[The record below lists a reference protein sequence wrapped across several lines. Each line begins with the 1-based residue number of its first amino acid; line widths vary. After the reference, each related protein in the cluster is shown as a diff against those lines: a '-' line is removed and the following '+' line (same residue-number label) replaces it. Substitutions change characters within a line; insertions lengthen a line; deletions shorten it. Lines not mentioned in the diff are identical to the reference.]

1 MKDREME
8 QALLCNGHE
17 SEKRKQYILRG
28 ENIMKKFCLC
38 LLLTCIVG
46 LAMAACNSDNDDNG
60 YRFTVGVIQMMDHP
74 SLNEIREAFLEEMMQ
89 LGFTD
94 VDFDIRIGPGAD
106 MTALTSIA
114 QVFVGNEVDLI
125 MSITTPATQAAANAT
140 SDIPIVFGA
149 VSDPVAAGL
158 VASLDQPDRN
168 ITGTSDNLPVE
179 LVFELA
185 RQLAPDARTFGLV
198 YNLGEDNSVAIIE
211 RVKAYF
217 RANGLSYYEAPITS
231 TADVQQAALSLVGRI
246 DAFFTPTDNTVAAAM
261 PVFAQVAIEAGLPIF
276 TGADSM
282 VADGGLA
289 TVGVNYTI
297 LGIETARIAA
307 SILEGTPISDIP
319 VVVMSDFTPTVNRE
333 TAEAIGIDIEG
344 LEGVNLR

>member
-1 MKDREME
+1 
-8 QALLCNGHE
+8 
-17 SEKRKQYILRG
+17 
-28 ENIMKKFCLC
+28 MKKFGIFLVCAIV
-38 LLLTCIVG
+38 LLI
-46 LAMAACNSDNDDNG
+46 AACSSEDNG

-74 SLNEIREAFLEEMMQ
+74 SLNEIREAFLDEMAV
-89 LGFTD
+89 LGFDD
-94 VDFDIRIGPGAD
+94 VDFDVRIGPGAD

-158 VASLDQPDRN
+158 VASLDSPDRN
-168 ITGTSDNLPVE
+168 VTGTSDNLPVE
-179 LVFELA
+179 LVFDMA
-185 RQLAPDARTFGLV
+185 RQLTPDARTFGLV
-198 YNLGEDNSVAIIE
+198 YNLGEANSVAIIE

-217 RANGLSYYEAPITS
+217 AANGLSYYEATVTS
-231 TADVQQAALSLVGRI
+231 TADVQQAALSLVGRV
-246 DAFFTPTDNTVAAAM
+246 DAFFTPTDNTVASAM

-289 TVGVNYTI
+289 TVGVNYTV
-297 LGIETARIAA
+297 LGQETARIAA
-307 SILEGTPISDIP
+307 AVLEGTPIADIP
-319 VVVMSDFTPTVNRE
+319 VVVMSDFTPTINRA
-333 TAEAIGIDIEG
+333 TAEAIGLDVSG
-344 LEGVNLR
+344 FEGVNFR

>member
-1 MKDREME
+1 MKRF
-8 QALLCNGHE
+8 
-17 SEKRKQYILRG
+17 S
-28 ENIMKKFCLC
+28 
-38 LLLTCIVG
+38 LLLIGCLFALV
-46 LAMAACNSDNDDNG
+46 LAACGSGSDSG

-74 SLNEIREAFLEEMMQ
+74 SLNEIREAFLAEMEE

-94 VDFDIRIGPGAD
+94 VDFDVRIGPGAD

-158 VASLDQPDRN
+158 VADLNHPDRN

-179 LVFELA
+179 SVFELA
-185 RQLAPDARTFGLV
+185 RQLAPDARTFGFV
-198 YNLGEDNSVAIIE
+198 YNLGEDNSVAIIN

-217 RANGLSYYEAPITS
+217 AASGLYYYEAPVTG
-231 TADVQQAALSLVGRI
+231 TADVQQAALSLVGRV

-261 PVFAQVAIEAGLPIF
+261 PVFAQVAIDAGLPIF

-307 SILEGTPISDIP
+307 AVLEGASIADIP
-319 VVVMSDFTPTVNRE
+319 VVVMSEFTPTVNRE
-333 TAEAIGIDIEG
+333 TAEAIGVNLDG
-344 LEGVNLR
+344 LTGVNFR

>member
-1 MKDREME
+1 MKKLFGLI
-8 QALLCNGHE
+8 LLC
-17 SEKRKQYILRG
+17 
-28 ENIMKKFCLC
+28 IMGMAF
-38 LLLTCIVG
+38 
-46 LAMAACNSDNDDNG
+46 AACGSDRNDSD
-60 YRFTVGVIQMMDHP
+60 YRFTVGIIQMMDHP
-74 SLNEIREAFLEEMMQ
+74 SLNEIREAFLDEMER

-94 VDFDIRIGPGAD
+94 VDFDVRIGPGAD

-114 QVFVGNEVDLI
+114 QIFVGNEVDLI

-179 LVFELA
+179 SVFELA
-185 RQLAPDARTFGLV
+185 RMLAPEARTFGFV
-198 YNLGEDNSVAIIE
+198 YNLGEDNSVAIIN

-217 RANGLSYYEAPITS
+217 AAHGLNYYEAPVTG
-231 TADVQQAALSLVGRI
+231 TADVQQAALSLIGRV

-289 TVGVNYTI
+289 TVGVNYTV

-307 SILEGTPISDIP
+307 SVLEGTPISDIP
-319 VVVMSDFTPTVNRE
+319 VVVMSEFTPTVNRE
-333 TAEAIGIDIEG
+333 TAEAIGLDIEG
-344 LEGVNLR
+344 LEGVNFR

>member
-1 MKDREME
+1 
-8 QALLCNGHE
+8 
-17 SEKRKQYILRG
+17 
-28 ENIMKKFCLC
+28 MKKFITLLVCL
-38 LLLTCIVG
+38 TG
-46 LAMAACNSDNDDNG
+46 LFLAACGSGDN
-60 YRFTVGVIQMMDHP
+60 YRFTVGIIQMMDHP
-74 SLNEIREAFLEEMMQ
+74 SLNEIREAFLEEMSV
-89 LGFTD
+89 LGFDD
-94 VDFDIRIGPGAD
+94 VDFDVRIGPGAD

-125 MSITTPATQAAANAT
+125 MSITTPATQAAANST

-158 VASLDQPDRN
+158 VASLNNPDKN
-168 ITGTSDNLPVE
+168 VTGTSDNLPVE
-179 LVFELA
+179 LVFDLA
-185 RQLAPDARTFGLV
+185 RQITPDARTFGLV
-198 YNLGEDNSVAIIE
+198 YNLGEANSVAIIE

-217 RANGLSYYEAPITS
+217 AANGLYYYEATVTG
-231 TADVQQAALSLVGRI
+231 TADVQQAALSLVGSI
-246 DAFFTPTDNTVAAAM
+246 DAFFTPTDNTVASAM

-297 LGIETARIAA
+297 LGQETARIAA
-307 SILEGTPISDIP
+307 AVLEGTAIADIP

-333 TAEAIGIDIEG
+333 TAEAIGLDISG
-344 LEGVNLR
+344 LEGVNFR

>member
-1 MKDREME
+1 M
-8 QALLCNGHE
+8 
-17 SEKRKQYILRG
+17 
-28 ENIMKKFCLC
+28 
-38 LLLTCIVG
+38 LLL
-46 LAMAACNSDNDDNG
+46 LALAACGSDSGNG

-74 SLNEIREAFLEEMMQ
+74 SLNEIRIAFLDEMEQ

-125 MSITTPATQAAANAT
+125 MSITTPATQAVANVT

-158 VASLDQPDRN
+158 VADLNRPDRN
-168 ITGTSDNLPVE
+168 ITGTSDNLAVE

-198 YNLGEDNSVAIIE
+198 YNLGEDNSVAIIN

-217 RANGLSYYEAPITS
+217 AANGLYYYEAPVTG
-231 TADVQQAALSLVGRI
+231 TADVQQAALSLVGRV

-289 TVGVNYTI
+289 AVGVNYTI

-307 SILEGTPISDIP
+307 RLLEGEAIADVP
-319 VVVMSDFTPTVNRE
+319 VVVMSEFTPTVNRE
-333 TAEAIGIDIEG
+333 TAEAIGIDTDG
-344 LEGVNLR
+344 LVGVNFR

>member
-1 MKDREME
+1 
-8 QALLCNGHE
+8 
-17 SEKRKQYILRG
+17 
-28 ENIMKKFCLC
+28 MKKFG
-38 LLLTCIVG
+38 LLLLCILG
-46 LAMAACNSDNDDNG
+46 LALAACNSDSDDNG

-74 SLNEIREAFLEEMMQ
+74 SLNEIREAFLDEMER

-94 VDFDIRIGPGAD
+94 VDFDVRIGPGAD

-114 QVFVGNEVDLI
+114 QTFVGNEVDLI

-158 VASLDQPDRN
+158 VVDLNRPDRN

-179 LVFELA
+179 SVF
-185 RQLAPDARTFGLV
+185 QLAQQLTPDARTFGLV
-198 YNLGEDNSVAIIE
+198 YNLGEDNSVAIIN
-211 RVKAYF
+211 RVKDFFDAH
-217 RANGLSYYEAPITS
+217 GLSYIEAPVTS
-231 TADVQQAALSLVGRI
+231 TADVQQAALSLVGSI

-261 PVFAQVAIEAGLPIF
+261 PVFAQVAIDAGLPIF

-282 VADGGLA
+282 VADGGFA

-307 SILEGTPISDIP
+307 AVLEGTPIADIP
-319 VVVMSDFTPTVNRE
+319 VVVMTDFTPTVNRA
-333 TAEAIGIDIEG
+333 TAEAIGIDVEG
-344 LEGVNLR
+344 LEGVNFR

>member
-1 MKDREME
+1 M
-8 QALLCNGHE
+8 
-17 SEKRKQYILRG
+17 
-28 ENIMKKFCLC
+28 
-38 LLLTCIVG
+38 LT
-46 LAMAACNSDNDDNG
+46 LAACGTGAGRGSG
-60 YRFTVGVIQMMDHP
+60 YRFTVGVIQMMYHP
-74 SLNEIREAFLEEMMQ
+74 ALNEIREAFLDEMER

-94 VDFDIRIGPGAD
+94 VDFDVRIGPGAD

-125 MSITTPATQAAANAT
+125 MSIATPATQAAANVT

-149 VSDPVAAGL
+149 VTDPLAAGF
-158 VASLDQPDRN
+158 VADLNRPDRN
-168 ITGTSDNLPVE
+168 ITGTSDNLPIE
-179 LVFELA
+179 MVFELA
-185 RQLAPDARTFGLV
+185 RQLAPEARTFGLV
-198 YNLGEDNSVAIIE
+198 YNLGEDNSVAIIN

-217 RANGLSYYEAPITS
+217 AANGLYYYEAPVTG
-231 TADVQQAALSLVGRI
+231 TADVQQAALSLVGRV

-261 PVFAQVAIEAGLPIF
+261 PVFSQVAIEAGLPIF

-307 SILEGTPISDIP
+307 SILEGTPISEIP
-319 VVVMSDFTPTVNRE
+319 VVVMSDFTPTVNRA
-333 TAEAIGIDIEG
+333 TAEAIGIDVEG
-344 LEGVNLR
+344 LEGIDFR

>member
-1 MKDREME
+1 MKKLCLF
-8 QALLCNGHE
+8 LLC
-17 SEKRKQYILRG
+17 LA
-28 ENIMKKFCLC
+28 
-38 LLLTCIVG
+38 G
-46 LAMAACNSDNDDNG
+46 LALAACGSGQDDE

-74 SLNEIREAFLEEMMQ
+74 SLNEIREAFLDEMKA

-94 VDFDIRIGPGAD
+94 VDFDVRIGPGAD

-114 QVFVGNEVDLI
+114 QTFVGNEVDLI
-125 MSITTPATQAAANAT
+125 VAITTPATQAAANTT

-158 VASLDQPDRN
+158 VADLNRPDRN

-179 LVFELA
+179 LVFSLA
-185 RQLAPDARTFGLV
+185 RQLAPEARTFGFV
-198 YNLGEDNSVAIIE
+198 YNLGEDNSVAIIN

-217 RANGLSYYEAPITS
+217 AANGFYYYEAAVTS
-231 TADVQQAALSLVGRI
+231 TADVQQAALSLVGRV

-261 PVFAQVAIEAGLPIF
+261 PVFAQVAIEASLPIF

-282 VADGGLA
+282 VVDGGLA

-297 LGIETARIAA
+297 LGQETARIAA
-307 SILEGTPISDIP
+307 AVLDGTSISDIP
-319 VVVMSDFTPTVNRE
+319 VVVMSEFTPTVNRA
-333 TAEAIGIDIEG
+333 TAEAIGIDVEA
-344 LEGVNLR
+344 LEGVNFR